1 MNPYQQKKRW
11 KYLLVSFAVVIA
23 SCSLLYTS
31 YLVKNISRSERT
43 RAQVWAM
50 SMRQIISSDDN
61 DFLPYVLAV
70 RDSSIVPAI
79 VVDEKGHFIFT
90 KGLDSTK
97 TFIKMPPD
105 EAKGKNAKQ
114 YDLSYFQSELKYME
128 GQHAPIK
135 IVLPSIAGTPS
146 GYWLIYYKDSALLSE
161 LRIFPYI
168 QLSVIAI
175 FLMVAYTAFNSSRK
189 SEQNQVWVG
198 LAKETAHQL
207 GTPISSLMAWLELI
221 KEKFKAE
228 KDPLMAEM
236 ENDIRRLEII
246 ADRFSKIGSKPQLE
260 DHSVYYVI
268 KDFVDYFSVRVS
280 SNINFEITGN
290 PYLRAGLN
298 IPLFDWVLENLLK
311 NAVNAIEGKGRIKI
325 EISQNKGKR
334 NQLLKH
340 KNQLFID
347 VTDTGKGIPRSK
359 FETVFQPGYTTRKR
373 GWGLGL
379 SLTRRIVKNY
389 HDGLIFVKESEL
401 GKGTTFRIILKKTD
415 DDKQTTTR

>member
-1 MNPYQQKKRW
+1 
-11 KYLLVSFAVVIA
+11 
-23 SCSLLYTS
+23 
-31 YLVKNISRSERT
+31 
-43 RAQVWAM
+43 
-50 SMRQIISSDDN
+50 
-61 DFLPYVLAV
+61 
-70 RDSSIVPAI
+70 
-79 VVDEKGHFIFT
+79 
-90 KGLDSTK
+90 
-97 TFIKMPPD
+97 
-105 EAKGKNAKQ
+105 
-114 YDLSYFQSELKYME
+114 
-128 GQHAPIK
+128 
-135 IVLPSIAGTPS
+135 
-146 GYWLIYYKDSALLSE
+146 
-161 LRIFPYI
+161 
-168 QLSVIAI
+168 
-175 FLMVAYTAFNSSRK
+175 
-189 SEQNQVWVG
+189 
-198 LAKETAHQL
+198 
-207 GTPISSLMAWLELI
+207 
-221 KEKFKAE
+221 
-228 KDPLMAEM
+228 
-236 ENDIRRLEII
+236 
-246 ADRFSKIGSKPQLE
+246 
-260 DHSVYYVI
+260 
-268 KDFVDYFSVRVS
+268 VDYFSVRVS